1 MLSALRSPLEHR
13 LLWSFLAV
21 SKTTTW
27 RDSLASK
34 IRSSANTLDSPL
46 MVSRTALLYPQGE
59 TSTVSMGLRGL
70 AQALTK
76 IAAQPERDFGELVR
90 QRRRSVACL

>member
-1 MLSALRSPLEHR
+1 
-13 LLWSFLAV
+13 
-21 SKTTTW
+21 
-27 RDSLASK
+27 
-34 IRSSANTLDSPL
+34 

-90 QRRRSVACL
+90 QRRRSVASL